1 MFREQRERFRA
12 VFRNGSPNLF
22 LAISINAFGAGMFFP
37 FALLY
42 YQAVTDLSVA
52 TIGVALTAATLVT
65 LAAGPVAGS
74 LVDRF
79 GARRLVVLSQV
90 IEAVGFIGYLTVTSA
105 PSLFVAAMIATAGTR
120 MFYASFSTLIAELVE
135 GAEQDRWYGLVGVSQ
150 SVGASLSGMVAS
162 VLIGSIGVDGFRV
175 IIVSNACCLIASA
188 VLIGTGRTRRSG
200 GRARQPQSPSA
211 ASYAVVLRDRVYLKV
226 VASNGL
232 FILCSWLPGIALA
245 IFATEALDISLE
257 WVAGIGFLQ
266 TGFIVVLQT
275 RITGRMR
282 FVPRTRSMQFAGA
295 VWVIACAM
303 FALALWMPR
312 AAIVPYFIVAGLI
325 FTVANLLY
333 VPASRALAASLAPAK
348 ARGRYVAAFEFSYGV
363 AAAVSPALFGLAY
376 DLGPAVPW
384 LAMIGVVTIAML
396 VLRSAEP
403 GIPQGVNLPVGTRS
417 RRSGSVEALSPAASS
432 GRYPRRTWFRSR
444 LPERSR

>member
-1 MFREQRERFRA
+1 MFRGQRERFRA
-12 VFRNGSPNLF
+12 ALRSGSPNLF
-22 LAISINAFGAGMFFP
+22 LAISVNAFGAGMFFP

-42 YQAVTDLSVA
+42 YQAVTDLGVA
-52 TIGVALTAATLVT
+52 NIGVALTAATLVT

-90 IEAVGFIGYLTVTSA
+90 IEAIGFLGYLMVSSA

-120 MFYASFSTLIAELVE
+120 MFYASFSTLIAELVR

-150 SVGASLSGMVAS
+150 SIGASLSGIVAS
-162 VLIGSIGVDGFRV
+162 VLIGSIGTGGFRV
-175 IIVSNACCLIASA
+175 IIIANACCLIVSA
-188 VLIGTGRTRRSG
+188 ILIGSGRGRRTGI
-200 GRARQPQSPSA
+200 RASQARLPT
-211 ASYAVVLRDRVYLKV
+211 SYAVVLRDRVFLKV

-245 IFATEALDISLE
+245 LFATEALGVPLE

-266 TGFIVVLQT
+266 TGFTIALQT
-275 RITGRMR
+275 RVTGRMK
-282 FVPRTRSMQFAGA
+282 FVPRTRSMQVAGA
-295 VWVIACAM
+295 VWMIACGL
-303 FALALWMPR
+303 FALALWVPR
-312 AAIVPYFIVAGLI
+312 TAILPWIVVTGLV

-333 VPASRALAASLAPAK
+333 VPASRALAASLAPAE

-363 AAAVSPALFGLAY
+363 AAALTPGLFGLAY
-376 DLGPAVPW
+376 DLGPATPW
-384 LAMIGVVTIAML
+384 LTMIGVVAIALL

-403 GIPQGVNLPVGTRS
+403 GIPPRANLPVGGRS
-417 RRSGSVEALSPAASS
+417 RTSVPAGAPIPAESS
-432 GRYPRRTWFRSR
+432 GRYPRRI
-444 LPERSR
+444 